1 MKFSIITV
9 VYNAEKYIGECIKSI
24 LAQTHKDIEYII
36 IDGNSTDRTADVIR
50 SFGDKISIFISEK
63 DEGLYYAMNKGIS
76 MASGDVIGILNADDL
91 YYSDNVIELVNKEFE
106 KRNVDAVYGNAV
118 FVNRDD
124 LDKVVRYWQSKPMY
138 PTFFEDGEIP
148 HHLSLFI
155 KKEIYKKYGSIN
167 TDYKISADYEFMLRL
182 FKVKKISSF
191 HLDETLT
198 KVRLGGI
205 SNGSIRNI
213 MRGNFEILKAWRNHG
228 LSIPWTCLFFKRPA
242 IKMQQFKKAKEL
254 IK

>member
-9 VYNAEKYIGECIKSI
+9 VYNAEEYIKDCINSV
-24 LAQTHKDIEYII
+24 LSQSHPDIEYII
-36 IDGNSTDRTADVIR
+36 IDGNSKDRTVEIIK
-50 SFGDKISIFISEK
+50 SFGNKISKFISEN

-76 MASGDVIGILNADDL
+76 IATGEVIGILNSDDL
-91 YYSDNVIELVNKEFE
+91 YYTNDVISIVNKEFE
-106 KRNVDAVYGNAV
+106 EKKTDAVYGNAV
-118 FVNRDD
+118 FVSRDN

-138 PTFFEDGEIP
+138 PSFFEDGEIP

-155 KKEIYKKYGSIN
+155 KRDIYLKHGFIN

-182 FKVKKISSF
+182 FKVKKITSF
-191 HLDETLT
+191 HLDKTLT

-213 MRGNFEILKAWRNHG
+213 MKGNFEILKAWRNHG
-228 LSIPWTCLFFKRPA
+228 LSIPWKCLFINRPS
-242 IKMQQFKKAKEL
+242 IKMKQFKKAKE
-254 IK
+254 ID